1 MNHRI
6 LFQAIL
12 AVAVLSPVS
21 FRAANAANDVA
32 ESVPAAGSEL
42 AMSEGEIRKVDKGAG
57 KVTIKHGEL
66 KNLNMPP
73 MTMVFRVAD
82 PAMLD
87 QAKTGGKV
95 QFIAEKV
102 AGTLTL
108 TKLVNVK

>member
-1 MNHRI
+1 
-6 LFQAIL
+6 
-12 AVAVLSPVS
+12 
-21 FRAANAANDVA
+21 
-32 ESVPAAGSEL
+32 
-42 AMSEGEIRKVDKGAG
+42 
-57 KVTIKHGEL
+57 VTIKHGEL